1 MSKKSVSSII
11 TNIKNKNRFFYLEK
25 YFNLFMNNYQIEGCD
40 YQEENYIL
48 RRMWADG
55 SLWAFKLKATVG
67 SDLKPEGLNVFT
79 PYAVSMFN
87 IYDYPIYV
95 NCVNVRGATFI
106 PSTPQRVDK
115 DGVILYAQR
124 DKKSVYSMVDVY
136 IDKIVNAEVAIY
148 INLQVQKTPWMIGTS
163 VEDKEK
169 VENLVSKILSDD
181 PVLFVDL
188 EDIDKAKALV
198 SGAPYIID
206 KLYQYK
212 NDVENELREY
222 LGFNNLGTTEK
233 KEHLIVDEVQSNNEV
248 INASKDVFTD
258 TMQESFDRFNAL
270 YKTNEL
276 RLVVK
281 QPKIEEADEEEDEE
295 DEED

>member
-25 YFNLFMNNYQIEGCD
+25 YFNLFMNKYQIEGCD

-55 SLWAFKLKATVG
+55 SLWAFKLKETVG
-67 SDLKPEGLNVFT
+67 SDMKPAGLNVFT

-95 NCVNVRGATFI
+95 NCENVRGATFI
-106 PSTPQRVDK
+106 PSTPQRVDE

-124 DKKSVYSMVDVY
+124 DKKSVYSMVEVY

-148 INLQVQKTPWMIGTS
+148 LNLQVQKTPWLIGTS
-163 VEDKEK
+163 PEEKEK
-169 VENLVSKILSDD
+169 VENLTSKILSDD
-181 PVLFVDL
+181 PALFL
-188 EDIDKAKALV
+188 ELEEIDRAKALV

-248 INASKDVFTD
+248 INASEDVFVD
-258 TMQESFDRFNAL
+258 TINESFDRFNAL

-281 QPKIEEADEEEDEE
+281 QEVKNDEEEDE
-295 DEED
+295 DNEED

>member
-55 SLWAFKLKATVG
+55 SLWAFKLKETVG

-87 IYDYPIYV
+87 IYDYPIFI
-95 NCVNVRGATFI
+95 NCVNVRGAQFI
-106 PSTPQRVDK
+106 PSTRQRVDK

-124 DKKSVYSMVDVY
+124 DKKSVYSMVSVY

-148 INLQVQKTPWMIGTS
+148 LNLQVQKTPWIIGAS

-169 VENLVSKILSDD
+169 VENLTSKILSDD
-181 PVLFVDL
+181 PVLFAEL
-188 EDIDKAKALV
+188 EEVDKAKALI
-198 SGAPYIID
+198 SGAPYIVD

-233 KEHLIVDEVQSNNEV
+233 KEHFIVDEVQANNEV
-248 INASKDVFTD
+248 TSASKDVFTD

-270 YKTNEL
+270 YNTNEL

-281 QPKIEEADEEEDEE
+281 QPKIENAEEEDEE

>member
-11 TNIKNKNRFFYLEK
+11 TNLKNKNRFFYLEK
-25 YFNLFMNNYQIEGCD
+25 YFNLFMNKYQIEGCD
-40 YQEENYIL
+40 YQEENFIL
-48 RRMWADG
+48 RRLWADG
-55 SLWAFKLKATVG
+55 SLWAFKLKETVG

-95 NCVNVRGATFI
+95 NCVNIRGASFI
-106 PSTPQRVDK
+106 PTTPQRVDK

-124 DKKSVYSMVDVY
+124 DKKSVYAMVSVY

-148 INLQVQKTPWMIGTS
+148 LNLQVQKTPWLIGTS
-163 VEDKEK
+163 PEEKEK
-169 VENLVSKILSDD
+169 VENLTSKILSDD
-181 PVLFVDL
+181 PALFL
-188 EDIDKAKALV
+188 ELEEIDRAKALV

-248 INASKDVFTD
+248 INASEDVFVD
-258 TMQESFDRFNAL
+258 TINESFDRFNAL

-281 QPKIEEADEEEDEE
+281 QEVKNDEEEGDEDEE
-295 DEED
+295 D

>member
-25 YFNLFMNNYQIEGCD
+25 YFNLFMNKYQIEGCD

-55 SLWAFKLKATVG
+55 SLWAFKLKDTVG
-67 SDLKPEGLNVFT
+67 SIMKPKGLNVFT
-79 PYAVSMFN
+79 PYAISMYN

-106 PSTPQRVDK
+106 PSKPQRVDE

-124 DKKSVYSMVDVY
+124 DKKSVYSMVSVY

-148 INLQVQKTPWMIGTS
+148 LNLQVQKTPWLIGTS
-163 VEDKEK
+163 PEEKEK
-169 VENLVSKILSDD
+169 VENLTSKILSDD
-181 PVLFVDL
+181 PALFL
-188 EDIDKAKALV
+188 ELEEIDRAKALV

-206 KLYQYK
+206 KLSQYK
-212 NDVENELREY
+212 KDVENELREY
-222 LGFNNLGTTEK
+222 LGFNNLGTSEK
-233 KEHLIVDEVQSNNEV
+233 KEHFIVDEVQSNNEV
-248 INASKDVFTD
+248 INASEDVFVD
-258 TMQESFDRFNAL
+258 TINESFDRFNAL
-270 YKTNEL
+270 YNTNEL

-281 QPKIEEADEEEDEE
+281 QEVKDDEEEDLE
-295 DEED
+295 DEEN